1 MGGRARLRHACAG
14 AVAAAALCAAAQVVA
29 QPAAVSP
36 ALVVKTFVQGCIGHA
51 GDAAAVTDWA
61 LAQGFEP
68 VQGEQQHSMQE
79 LLQGDRGSVLQAPR
93 SAGQLLLAVGQAGR
107 CVVWAEGQDGPSV
120 RLGLLRELSALAGRG
135 ARSRIDNDRTVEA
148 GGLWRNLTQWRYR
161 ASPSAPEL
169 RLGAATT
176 LGVLPA
182 AQALHLAPLGDGTNA
197 AAPGAPDPR

>member
-1 MGGRARLRHACAG
+1 VKRTARRLAAALSAVH
-14 AVAAAALCAAAQVVA
+14 VAAAAA

-36 ALVVKTFVQGCIGHA
+36 TLVVKAFVQGCIAHG
-51 GDAAAVTDWA
+51 GEPGAVTDWA
-61 LAQGFEP
+61 LSQGWEP

-79 LLQGDRGSVLQAPR
+79 LLQGDRGNVLQFPR
-93 SAGQLLLAVGQAGR
+93 SAGQLLVAVGQAGR

-120 RLGLLRELSALAGRG
+120 RLALLRELSALAGRG

-161 ASPSAPEL
+161 ASPYAPPL

-176 LGVLPA
+176 LGALPA

-197 AAPGAPDPR
+197 AAPDAPDPR